1 MHFPRP
7 LYYVCDVLN
16 IYGGKCLGPRPNLQA
31 EGPPFIGCPVE
42 CTSSYSAHL
51 KTFFS
56 IPSTWPR
63 PAGITGTHLP
73 RSCFHYHRLA
83 QFSKCW
89 HILKQLTLSNLK
101 RVFVEYTQPRVCVC
115 VFVCVGTPWR
125 HIYMFCQ
132 LLLSLHLCLL
142 LSCTLFLSLISFCS
156 SLIFILLFSVFNC
169 TIFVQLFSISPQISS
184 VIVRSVLHVGIIIT
198 CLGSM
203 ITLPYVKVKK
213 PFCSPPPTRD
223 STINLLKPNVNYS
236 WRTAPLTSKVAFYIF
251 IQQI

>member
-1 MHFPRP
+1 VEQSTSSEANSQSARRQISHILCNNIFHRPIHIGPLHVPLLCEINVMHFPRP

-115 VFVCVGTPWR
+115 VCVCGNTVTT
-125 HIYMFCQ
+125 HLHVLSTSSFSSSLSFIILYTFFISY
-132 LLLSLHLCLL
+132 LLLLQPH
-142 LSCTLFLSLISFCS
+142 FYSF
-156 SLIFILLFSVFNC
+156 I
-169 TIFVQLFSISPQISS
+169 
-184 VIVRSVLHVGIIIT
+184 
-198 CLGSM
+198 
-203 ITLPYVKVKK
+203 
-213 PFCSPPPTRD
+213 
-223 STINLLKPNVNYS
+223 
-236 WRTAPLTSKVAFYIF
+236 
-251 IQQI
+251 